1 MKIATKLRFA
11 VLVPVVMAI
20 VISGALFISHQ
31 VVREA
36 QAKDRAVQRIIIGM
50 NRLNS
55 QVNQYL
61 LYHEERP
68 LQQFMMEHDSLMT
81 LIRAVRFRDKEQQGR
96 VDDIRRS
103 IDSMRNFFLRL
114 EESHKRAL
122 SSESDEL
129 VQDVENRLAGRL
141 LVRSRDVVSDATYLK
156 RVLDENLITTQRR
169 INLFIFGLIVVT
181 TLFLTIL
188 LMGMTKNITLSL
200 SRLRTG
206 MEVVGSGDLGHRIG
220 LSSQDELGDLAR
232 SFEGMTE
239 HLQAVTVSKHTLQQ
253 EIEVRKQAEG
263 ALRESEARF
272 RLLSE
277 TASRLLVSPDPQG
290 IVNSLCRQVMDHLHC
305 HAFFNFLVAEPGR
318 RLHLN
323 AFAGIP
329 EEEAKKIEWLDYG
342 VAVCGCVARDG
353 ERIIAEDIFDTQDV
367 RTDLVKSYGIQAYA
381 CHPLR
386 AQDRLIGT
394 LSFGTRTRSH
404 FSSDDLALMKTVA
417 DEVAVAME
425 RVQLIDQLRKSKD
438 ELEIRVLERTA
449 ELERSNRELQDFAFV
464 ASHDLQEPLRKV
476 QTFGDLLVNK
486 FGPSLEEE
494 GRDYIQRMQR
504 ASARMQKLLESLLS
518 YSRVTT
524 KAEPFVQTDLGKS
537 VQGALSNLEIMI
549 KDKAALVSV
558 DALPA
563 VDADRAQMIQLFQNL
578 VANALKFQY
587 ENVTPRVKITSRN
600 AGKNWDRSRTLYEI
614 YVEDNGIGFDE
625 RYLDRIFMPFQR
637 LHGRSGYE
645 GVGMGLA
652 ICKKIVERHGG
663 GITAKSEPGK
673 GATFIV
679 TLPEKQGTR

>member
-1 MKIATKLRFA
+1 
-11 VLVPVVMAI
+11 
-20 VISGALFISHQ
+20 
-31 VVREA
+31 
-36 QAKDRAVQRIIIGM
+36 
-50 NRLNS
+50 
-55 QVNQYL
+55 
-61 LYHEERP
+61 
-68 LQQFMMEHDSLMT
+68 
-81 LIRAVRFRDKEQQGR
+81 
-96 VDDIRRS
+96 
-103 IDSMRNFFLRL
+103 
-114 EESHKRAL
+114 
-122 SSESDEL
+122 
-129 VQDVENRLAGRL
+129 
-141 LVRSRDVVSDATYLK
+141 
-156 RVLDENLITTQRR
+156 
-169 INLFIFGLIVVT
+169 
-181 TLFLTIL
+181 
-188 LMGMTKNITLSL
+188 
-200 SRLRTG
+200 
-206 MEVVGSGDLGHRIG
+206 
-220 LSSQDELGDLAR
+220 
-232 SFEGMTE
+232 
-239 HLQAVTVSKHTLQQ
+239 
-253 EIEVRKQAEG
+253 
-263 ALRESEARF
+263 
-272 RLLSE
+272 
-277 TASRLLVSPDPQG
+277 
-290 IVNSLCRQVMDHLHC
+290 
-305 HAFFNFLVAEPGR
+305 VAEPGR